1 MREREHLRESSGGLP
16 APEHLQARL
25 AAGWKLV
32 ALEWERDERES
43 GAPRPAWVEET
54 PYGLQISGDCLQLVE
69 NPSET
74 QVIITALD
82 LIVDDCPLSRIADEL
97 NIRGYRARDGN
108 PWTVTA
114 LFNLLPRMIQVGPR
128 VFSSE
133 RWAATRLHRRL
144 TPFATGPEA

>member
-1 MREREHLRESSGGLP
+1 MRERESLRGSSGDFP
-16 APEHLQARL
+16 SPEHLQARL

-32 ALEWERDERES
+32 ALEWERDGGEPS
-43 GAPRPAWVEET
+43 AAPPAWVEEI

-69 NPSET
+69 NPLET
-74 QVIITALD
+74 QIIVTALD
-82 LIVDDCPLSRIADEL
+82 LIVDDCPLSRIAEEL
-97 NIRGYRARDGN
+97 NARGYRARDAK

-114 LFNLLPRMIQVGPR
+114 LFNLLPRMIQMGPR

-144 TPFATGPEA
+144 TVVSTGGEA